1 LGAER
6 HFNVTTP
13 LPYSSFSKFFG
24 VAGRFT
30 TQVIGSKFGVNDV
43 SLSDGPLTL
52 VEAATYLK
60 IPVRSLRDLCKR
72 KRISHARLN
81 YRTFRF
87 RKSDLEI
94 YLNRRTIPA
103 KGV

>member
-1 LGAER
+1 
-6 HFNVTTP
+6 
-13 LPYSSFSKFFG
+13 
-24 VAGRFT
+24 
-30 TQVIGSKFGVNDV
+30 VNDL
-43 SLSDGPLTL
+43 SLSDSPLTL

-60 IPVRSLRDLCKR
+60 IPVRSLRDLCRR

-94 YLNRRTIPA
+94 YLSRRTIPA